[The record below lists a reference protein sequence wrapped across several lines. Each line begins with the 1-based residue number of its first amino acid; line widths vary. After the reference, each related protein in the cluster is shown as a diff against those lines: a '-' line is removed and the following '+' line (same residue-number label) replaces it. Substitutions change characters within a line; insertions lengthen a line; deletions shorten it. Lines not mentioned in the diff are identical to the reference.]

1 MLSPDLAQVY
11 KMNDKKRV
19 YIRTDRNGTKYFADY
34 TCKRCGGQ
42 GGLPQWIY
50 TGYTCY
56 ECGGTGVAAKP
67 EIFKEYTPE
76 YAAKL
81 EERRSKAREK
91 KRLERIEQIKNKLPE
106 IYQDHGFSSEG
117 KIYVV
122 TGNTYEIREELKAA
136 GAKWFSA
143 LRSWGFTED
152 TDKYPTVQISF
163 DECYTVDMET
173 GCVNWNYETG
183 NEDLIKSKMPKVEN
197 SLESSFIGSI
207 GDKLDQVV
215 TFVRYFEY
223 ERDSYSGWG
232 KEIARI
238 YKFVDEHGN
247 ILIWNT
253 GSWKTLQEGKR
264 YNLKGKIKEHNTY
277 NGENQTILTRCT
289 ITKVEEAQASSRK
302 ETTWKI

>member
-122 TGNTYEIREELKAA
+122 TGNTYEIREELKAV

-289 ITKVEEAQASSRK
+289 ITKVEEA
-302 ETTWKI
+302 

>member
-11 KMNDKKRV
+11 KTNDKKRV

-42 GGLPQWIY
+42 GGLPQWTY

-76 YAAKL
+76 YEAKL

-91 KRLERIEQIKNKLPE
+91 KRLERIEQIKGELPE
-106 IYQDHGFSSEG
+106 IYQKHGFSSEG
-117 KIYVV
+117 KIFVV

-152 TDKYPTVQISF
+152 TDKYPTVRISF
-163 DECYTVDMET
+163 DECYIVDMET
-173 GCVNWNYETG
+173 GYVNWNYETG

-253 GSWKTLQEGKR
+253 GSWKTLQEGKQ
-264 YNLKGKIKEHNTY
+264 YNLKGKIKEYNTY

-289 ITKVEEAQASSRK
+289 ITKVEEA
-302 ETTWKI
+302 

>member
-42 GGLPQWIY
+42 GGLPQWTY

-76 YAAKL
+76 YEAKL

-91 KRLERIEQIKNKLPE
+91 KCLERIEQIKSELPE
-106 IYQDHGFSSEG
+106 IYQRHGFSSEG
-117 KIYVV
+117 KIFVV
-122 TGNTYEIREELKAA
+122 IGNTYEIREELKAA

-143 LRSWGFTED
+143 LRSWGFTEN

-163 DECYTVDMET
+163 DECYIVDMET
-173 GCVNWNYETG
+173 GYVNWNYETG

-253 GSWKTLQEGKR
+253 GSWKTLQEGKQ
-264 YNLKGKIKEHNTY
+264 YNLKGKIKEYNIY

-289 ITKVEEAQASSRK
+289 ITKVEEA
-302 ETTWKI
+302 

>member
-11 KMNDKKRV
+11 KMNDSRRV

-56 ECGGTGVAAKP
+56 ECGGTGRAAKP

-76 YAAKL
+76 YEAKL
-81 EERRSKAREK
+81 EERRAKVREK
-91 KRLERIEQIKNKLPE
+91 KRLERIEQIKSELPE
-106 IYQDHGFSSEG
+106 IYQKHGFSSEG
-117 KIYVV
+117 KIFVV
-122 TGNTYEIREELKAA
+122 IGNTYEIREELKAA
-136 GAKWFSA
+136 GAKWFNA
-143 LRSWGFTED
+143 LRSWGFTEE

-173 GCVNWNYETG
+173 GYVNWDYETG

-207 GDKLDQVV
+207 GDKLEQVV

-232 KEIARI
+232 KELARI
-238 YKFVDEHGN
+238 YKFVDERGN

-253 GSWKTLQEGKR
+253 GSWKSLQEGKQ

-289 ITKVEEAQASSRK
+289 ITKVEEA
-302 ETTWKI
+302 

>member
-1 MLSPDLAQVY
+1 MMSVDLAQLY
-11 KMNDKKRV
+11 KANDKKRV
-19 YIRTDRNGTKYFADY
+19 YIRTDKNGTKYFADY

-42 GGLPQWIY
+42 GGLPQWTY

-67 EIFKEYTPE
+67 DIYKEYTPE

-81 EERRSKAREK
+81 EERRAKAREK

-106 IYQDHGFSSEG
+106 IYQDHGFSSDG
-117 KIYVV
+117 KIFVV

-152 TDKYPTVQISF
+152 TDKYLTVEISF

-183 NEDLIKSKMPKVEN
+183 NEDLIKSKMPKEEGK
-197 SLESSFIGSI
+197 SESEFIGAV
-207 GDKLDQVV
+207 GDKFSQVV

-223 ERDSYSGWG
+223 ERNSYSGWG
-232 KEIARI
+232 KELARI
-238 YKFVDEHGN
+238 YKFVDDSGN
-247 ILIWNT
+247 VLIWNT
-253 GSWKTLQEGKR
+253 SSWKNLQEGTK
-264 YNLKGKIKEHNTY
+264 YTIKAKVKEHNTY
-277 NGENQTILTRCT
+277 QGEKQTILTRCN
-289 ITKVEEAQASSRK
+289 IVEAA
-302 ETTWKI
+302 

>member
-183 NEDLIKSKMPKVEN
+183 NEDLIESKMPKVEN

-289 ITKVEEAQASSRK
+289 ITKVEEA
-302 ETTWKI
+302 

>member
-215 TFVRYFEY
+215 TF
-223 ERDSYSGWG
+223 G
-232 KEIARI
+232 K
-238 YKFVDEHGN
+238 V
-247 ILIWNT
+247 L
-253 GSWKTLQEGKR
+253 
-264 YNLKGKIKEHNTY
+264 
-277 NGENQTILTRCT
+277 
-289 ITKVEEAQASSRK
+289 
-302 ETTWKI
+302 

>member
-1 MLSPDLAQVY
+1 MLSPDLAQMY

-163 DECYTVDMET
+163 DECYTVDMEI

-289 ITKVEEAQASSRK
+289 ITKVEEA
-302 ETTWKI
+302 

>member
-76 YAAKL
+76 YEAKL

-91 KRLERIEQIKNKLPE
+91 KRLERIDQIKSELPE
-106 IYQDHGFSSEG
+106 IYQKHGFSSEG
-117 KIYVV
+117 KIFVV

-152 TDKYPTVQISF
+152 TDKYPTIQISF

-173 GCVNWNYETG
+173 GYVNWNYETG
-183 NEDLIKSKMPKVEN
+183 NEDLIKSQMPKVEN

-289 ITKVEEAQASSRK
+289 ITKVEEA
-302 ETTWKI
+302 

>member
-183 NEDLIKSKMPKVEN
+183 NEDLIKSKMPKAEN

-289 ITKVEEAQASSRK
+289 ITKVEEA
-302 ETTWKI
+302 